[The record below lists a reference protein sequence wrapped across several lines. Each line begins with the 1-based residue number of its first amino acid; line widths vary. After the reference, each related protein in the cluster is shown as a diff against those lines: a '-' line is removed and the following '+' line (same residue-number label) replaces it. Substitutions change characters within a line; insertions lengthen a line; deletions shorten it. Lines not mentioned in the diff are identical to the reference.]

1 MRLVEE
7 VDADEALDRAPRL
20 VRRLLAA
27 AGASG
32 LDTGPPV
39 SLRVPARPRG
49 PRRAGGDAPGRRRVR
64 REGRD
69 ERVRLTAP
77 GSTVVAV
84 PGGTYARALHVGPHE
99 TLPLTY
105 RGLLVTLHRQ
115 GVAAAGPVVE
125 RYLDDPAVT
134 PASRLRT
141 EVLHRLP

>member
-1 MRLVEE
+1 M
-7 VDADEALDRAPRL
+7 
-20 VRRLLAA
+20 RRLLAA

-39 SLRVPARPRG
+39 SLQYPLDLAGRVGLAATLPVDDGSGARAVTSG
-49 PRRAGGDAPGRRRVR
+49 SGCGAGLD
-64 REGRD
+64 
-69 ERVRLTAP
+69 
-77 GSTVVAV
+77 VVAV

-125 RYLDDPAVT
+125 RYLDDPAAT